1 MFAHD
6 MLPSSQS
13 SNAVL
18 PSSPLPP
25 SSPGRASSRP
35 KGQPSITPRR
45 FTRFFTPITTRSST
59 NSKSNKRLK
68 DITKNAVNQVK
79 FNGFHDLPQ
88 FETPRKK
95 QKILPTPE
103 SSPVQPLDSSPLRP
117 LNYHPSNLSYQQHYD
132 FDASDIEEEDE
143 EDDEEEKHI
152 PTPITRLQNTGANS
166 RILQRSFGGSR
177 TIGRGR
183 LYDHCVPDW
192 RAQTADFYSRPDDCH
207 SYRGDALPFC
217 VTRCNTNSLVA
228 IGDEE
233 GGVRLID
240 SSYSD
245 NSFSQHHVS
254 FKPHRNAIM
263 DMAFSSDDYMFA
275 TGSGDQT
282 ARVVDMHTQQTRY
295 IMRAHTSSVKQVRFQ
310 PGNDSIVAT
319 SSRDGSVMIWDLRCR
334 GQDVPVADFAVSFES
349 GNGMVNVPRLH
360 SDTVTYAPCV
370 NSMRDAHGLQHER
383 SDVSITALSF
393 LPDSRSHLLITA
405 TEANASIK
413 LWDLRGKYTS
423 RRGGPS
429 RLSSVPVS
437 STREPEAHIKHR
449 QFGISSLSLS
459 GDGSRFYALCRDSTV
474 YAYSTNHLIL
484 GSAPEYEASTNTQ
497 ASKWFRPRQG
507 LTGVGPLYGFR
518 HPMFKSTSFYVKSA
532 LRPATLSQ
540 PEMLAVGSREGCA
553 VLFPTDESLLQKKQP
568 QQPSSGASTP
578 AGDRDEGYGFRSRI
592 GSMGKHQDT
601 SLPIYTQGT
610 ALIRAHGTSEVTS
623 LAWSTGGELVTL
635 GDNFTARCWR
645 ENDRNAA
652 RDMRICG
659 EGQGARWGWGWADVE
674 GYDEEEG

>member
-1 MFAHD
+1 MSALG
-6 MLPSSQS
+6 MLPSSQCS
-13 SNAVL
+13 SL
-18 PSSPLPP
+18 PTSPTA
-25 SSPGRASSRP
+25 ASSSLAASNKP

-59 NSKSNKRLK
+59 TTKSSKRLK

-79 FNGFHDLPQ
+79 FGGFHDVPQ

-95 QKILPTPE
+95 RKVLPTPE

-117 LNYHPSNLSYQQHYD
+117 LDYHYHGPSNLSHHRD
-132 FDASDIEEEDE
+132 FDYDASDIEEEDE
-143 EDDEEEKHI
+143 EEEEEEEKRF
-152 PTPITRLQNTGANS
+152 PEPITRLRNVGTSS

-177 TIGRGR
+177 AINRGR
-183 LYDHCVPDW
+183 INDHCVPDW
-192 RAQTADFYSRPDDCH
+192 RAQTADFYSRPEDCY

-240 SSYSD
+240 SAYTD
-245 NSFSQHHVS
+245 NSFFQHHVS
-254 FKPHRNAIM
+254 FKPHHNAIM
-263 DMAFSSDDYMFA
+263 DMAFSSDDYSFA

-282 ARVVDMHTQQTRY
+282 ARIVDMHTQQTRY
-295 IMRAHTSSVKQVRFQ
+295 VMKAHKSSVKQVRFQ

-334 GQDVPVADFAVSFES
+334 GQDAPVADFVVNFES
-349 GNGMVNVPRLH
+349 SNGMANAAQAQNN
-360 SDTVTYAPCV
+360 VTYAPCV
-370 NSMRDAHGLQHER
+370 NSMRDAHGLQHDR

-393 LPDSRSHLLITA
+393 LPDSRSHLLLTA

-429 RLSSVPVS
+429 RDSSAPVS

-484 GSAPEYEASTNTQ
+484 GSAPEFDISTNTQ

-507 LTGVGPLYGFR
+507 LAGIGPLYGFR

-532 LRPATLSQ
+532 LRPATSAH

-553 VLFPTDESLLQKKQP
+553 VLFPTDESLLQKKIPKQTN
-568 QQPSSGASTP
+568 SGCSTP
-578 AGDRDEGYGFRSRI
+578 IGDREETSGLRSR
-592 GSMGKHQDT
+592 KYQDT

-623 LAWSTGGELVTL
+623 LTWSTEGELVTL
-635 GDNFTARCWR
+635 GDNFSARCWR
-645 ENDRNAA
+645 EKDRNAA

>member
-1 MFAHD
+1 MSDID

-13 SNAVL
+13 SNTAL
-18 PSSPLPP
+18 PSSPIVA
-25 SSPGRASSRP
+25 SSPGRVSSKP

-45 FTRFFTPITTRSST
+45 FTRFFTPITSRSST

-95 QKILPTPE
+95 RKILPTPD

-117 LNYHPSNLSYQQHYD
+117 LDYHPSNLSHQQHYD
-132 FDASDIEEEDE
+132 FDASDIDQEDDEDE
-143 EDDEEEKHI
+143 EEEKHY
-152 PTPITRLQNTGANS
+152 PTPITRLHNAGASS

-177 TIGRGR
+177 SIGRGS
-183 LYDHCVPDW
+183 LQDHCVPDW
-192 RAQTADFYSRPDDCH
+192 RAQTAEFYSRPDDCH

-240 SSYSD
+240 SAYAD

-263 DMAFSSDDYMFA
+263 DMAFSSDDYLFA

-282 ARVVDMHTQQTRY
+282 SRIVDMHTQQTRY
-295 IMRAHTSSVKQVRFQ
+295 VMRSHTSSVKQVRFQ

-334 GQDVPVADFAVSFES
+334 GQDAPVADFAVSFES
-349 GNGMVNVPRLH
+349 GNGMVNVPRPH
-360 SDTVTYAPCV
+360 NDTITYASSV

-393 LPDSRSHLLITA
+393 LSDSRSHLLLTA

-429 RLSSVPVS
+429 RFSSVPVS

-449 QFGISSLSLS
+449 QYGISSLSLS

-484 GSAPEYEASTNTQ
+484 GSAPEYEASNSTQ

-507 LTGVGPLYGFR
+507 LTGIGPLYGFR
-518 HPMFKSTSFYVKSA
+518 HPMFRSTSFYVKSA

-553 VLFPTDESLLQKKQP
+553 VLFPTDESLLQKKQI
-568 QQPSSGASTP
+568 QLPSSGTSTP
-578 AGDRDEGYGFRSRI
+578 AGDHDEGSGFRSRI
-592 GSMGKHQDT
+592 GSIGKYQDT

-623 LAWSTGGELVTL
+623 LAWSTEGELVTL

-645 ENDRNAA
+645 EKDRNAA
-652 RDMRICG
+652 REMRICG